1 MSDTM
6 KTELLQPGQD
16 PAGLPEGQRPA
27 ELPFLGS
34 GSEAGRA
41 AEERLKA
48 GGVEFVEGTDE
59 VEEFN

>member
-1 MSDTM
+1 M

-41 AEERLKA
+41 AEKCFYL
-48 GGVEFVEGTDE
+48 
-59 VEEFN
+59 